1 MLKSMRLLLVRHP
14 QPLIAQGICY
24 GSSDLPVSAEQLAQT
39 AATLAATLPAGPVL
53 YTSPLQRCAQL
64 AQELVRQSGLAQP
77 IADARL
83 AEMHFGLWELQ
94 RWDDISRAEIDAW
107 AADLAHYQPGG
118 GESVLHMAQRVHSFY
133 HDWHTQKQ
141 DAIVICHAGTIRL
154 LQACHSGL
162 APAAM
167 AQVAAQRP
175 HRIAYGSTLLLNA

>member
-1 MLKSMRLLLVRHP
+1 MRLLLVRHP
-14 QPLIAQGICY
+14 QPLIEPGICY

-39 AATLAATLPAGPVL
+39 ATALAATLPTSTIL

-64 AQELVRQSGLAQP
+64 AQELAERLALAQP
-77 IADARL
+77 VADARL
-83 AEMHFGLWELQ
+83 AEIHFGLWELQ

-107 AADLAHYQPGG
+107 AADLVHYRPGG

-133 HDWHTQKQ
+133 HEWYARKQ
-141 DAIVICHAGTIRL
+141 EAIVICHAGTIRL

-167 AQVAAQRP
+167 AQEAAQRP
-175 HRIAYGSTLLLNA
+175 HNIDHGSTLLLKA

>member
-1 MLKSMRLLLVRHP
+1 MRLLLVRHP
-14 QPLIAQGICY
+14 QPLIEQGICY
-24 GSSDLPVSAEQLAQT
+24 GSSDLPISAEQLAQT
-39 AATLAATLPAGPVL
+39 AATLAPMLPTAQIL

-64 AQELVRQSGLAQP
+64 AQELAKRLTLAQP
-77 IADARL
+77 ISDARL
-83 AEMHFGLWELQ
+83 AEIHFGLWELQ

-107 AADLAHYQPGG
+107 AADLVHYQPGG

-133 HDWHTQKQ
+133 HEWHAREQ

-167 AQVAAQRP
+167 AQQAAQRP
-175 HRIAYGSTLLLNA
+175 HHIAYGSTLLLKA